1 MAERKRRRAISEVFP
16 WMEYA
21 VGAGMVAGGAGASLL
36 SLAGGGGLPEVIFTG
51 GLGIGAGALLG
62 AGLAALRWAVPVP
75 VPVQPAPAA
84 APKDLWDPWLD
95 AEPLQGDDPVVVV
108 SEAPPRT
115 ELGPARAPVRPRIV
129 SKESGESLPLE
140 DEIVALAGVHRAG
153 AIKLSGL
160 YGAGKTTALR
170 HLAAVLPPELG
181 VTVLFEPSPTLLPY
195 RAAQGLVV
203 YAANANGSSDSTHLA
218 NYRLAPWGQDEWI
231 EYLLAAARDQCASV
245 MTQLKAADDCGSLAG
260 NPELWRIVL
269 DRMAA
274 DPTLTGVRQALRQEL
289 AAWLPDGDDLR
300 DVRAICLRRLTNY
313 VLLPRPPW
321 PAEPATVRDSDR
333 LKRLVR
339 HRPVQ
344 VLLAAEQIAGDL
356 VAGAP
361 CQFLGGRLPR
371 DLVEEAGLLLG
382 PSAVARGRLESVL
395 ASQERELHPMA
406 ASLMHASRT
415 GWVPDPEHCPRLS
428 EAFLDRANWAGLDL
442 CRVELTGTSLRGADL
457 SGAKLDAAH
466 ADRARLSQARL
477 RGAFLDGACFASAD
491 LSHADLTSARG
502 EQVEFSIANLNGANL
517 AGAILKRA
525 RLQRARLIG
534 ARLAGADLTRAV
546 LDQAELEQADF
557 TGAILDHAVLKGLKL
572 SQANFQD
579 ARFLGAD
586 LGACDLE
593 GMTLREPVFRD
604 ANLRRALLTGSKL
617 PGADFRGTNL
627 QEAGLAEV
635 EWEGACLAGAD
646 LRNATFHL
654 GSSRSGLVGSPIA
667 SEGSRT
673 GFYTDDFDE
682 QDFKSPEEIRKANL
696 CRADLRGARIDGVDF
711 YLVDLRGAR
720 FDFAQAEHFRRC
732 GAILADR
739 CC

>member
-1 MAERKRRRAISEVFP
+1 
-16 WMEYA
+16 
-21 VGAGMVAGGAGASLL
+21 
-36 SLAGGGGLPEVIFTG
+36 
-51 GLGIGAGALLG
+51 LLG
-62 AGLAALRWAVPVP
+62 ACLAALRWVVPVP
-75 VPVQPAPAA
+75 IPVQPAPAA

-95 AEPLQGDDPVVVV
+95 AEPPRGDDPVVVV

-115 ELGPARAPVRPRIV
+115 ELVPARAPVRPRIV

-140 DEIVALAGVHRAG
+140 DEIVALAEVHRAG
-153 AIKLSGL
+153 AIKISGL
-160 YGAGKTTALR
+160 CGAGKTTALR

-181 VTVLFEPSPTLLPY
+181 VTVLFEPSPMLLDY
-195 RAAQGLVV
+195 RAARGLVV
-203 YAANANGSSDSTHLA
+203 YAANGSSHSSHLA
-218 NYRLAPWGQDEWI
+218 NYRLAPWEQDEWI

-245 MTQLKAADDCGSLAG
+245 MTRLKAADDGGSLAG

-269 DRMAA
+269 DRMTA

-289 AAWLPDGDDLR
+289 AACLPGGDDLR
-300 DVRAICLRRLTNY
+300 DVQAICLRRLTNY
-313 VLLPRPPW
+313 ALLARPPW
-321 PAEPATVRDSDR
+321 PSQSAAVRDSDL

-344 VLLAAEQIAGDL
+344 VLLAAEQIEGDL

-361 CQFLGGRLPR
+361 CQFLSGKLPR
-371 DLVEEAGLLLG
+371 DLVEEAGLLLA

-395 ASQERELHPMA
+395 ASDLRDLHPMA

-415 GWVPDPEHCPRLS
+415 GWAPDPKHCPRLS
-428 EAFLDRANWAGLDL
+428 EAHLDRAHWAGLNL
-442 CRVELTGTSLRGADL
+442 HRVELTGTSLRGADL
-457 SGAKLDAAH
+457 SGARLDAAH
-466 ADRARLSQARL
+466 ADRARLSKARL
-477 RGAFLDGACFASAD
+477 RGALLDGASFAAAD
-491 LSHADLTSARG
+491 LSHADLTSTRG
-502 EQVEFSIANLNGANL
+502 EQVDFTVANLNGANL
-517 AGAILKRA
+517 EGAVLKRA
-525 RLQRARLIG
+525 RMQRARLIG
-534 ARLAGADLTRAV
+534 ARLVGADLTRGD
-546 LDQAELEQADF
+546 LNMAEIEQADF

-572 SQANFQD
+572 RQANFQD

-586 LGACDLE
+586 LSECDLE
-593 GMTLREPVFRD
+593 GMTLPKANFRD
-604 ANLRRALLTGSKL
+604 AHLRRALLTGSKL
-617 PGADFRGTNL
+617 PGADFRGAIL

-646 LRNATFHL
+646 LSNATFHL

-711 YLVDLRGAR
+711 YLVDLRSAR
-720 FDFAQAEHFRRC
+720 FDPGQAEHFRRC